1 MNNLLN
7 YFLSTYANEPI
18 EIQKKIK
25 AMIIGSISMFSILF
39 TGAIMQFA
47 LFKNYFLFIMTLFV
61 SISFLLPLLFIK
73 SKKDKI
79 ANGLFTVLYLIG
91 GMILFYFNDQI
102 VERAEVFSYST
113 ILLFGLL
120 LILLVSITKRQVL
133 IYVFLAAATLLG
145 FYFYKVYLGV
155 WSLDG
160 TDKAFGNTISGA
172 VIIIFGGLL
181 ASSVIAAVEERVK
194 YFNEEALRNRDRFI
208 KITELIES
216 SKSGMAVGEN
226 LIESTDKTLEKI
238 TDISS
243 NLQVINGE
251 ITSLDN
257 EINISRGVNSEVAEL
272 SSRLKSIT
280 ENFNVT
286 LTQSSTTIEELTV
299 SIQNISQIFNQKS
312 SHMAALAEKV
322 KNGEEEMIDAA
333 QSVKEIS
340 NQTESLFEIISVIQ
354 HVADRTDLL
363 AMNAAIEAAHAG
375 DAGKGFAVVADEIRK
390 LAEQTNENLKI
401 INASLNKNIKD
412 IQNSVEIN
420 TKAADMFHDINN
432 EIDEVKNSI
441 DEVNKSMVE
450 ISYGTKDI
458 LNGVNDTKNMFTMV
472 TTLSTKVDDM
482 SLKSRNGVENLTNL
496 SKHIS
501 AKIKSIIEN
510 FSNIVD
516 EAQKIKSVGIKNKDH
531 IEIINSNMEKFKM
544 I

>member
-39 TGAIMQFA
+39 TGTIMQFA

>member
-25 AMIIGSISMFSILF
+25 AMIIGSISMFSVLF